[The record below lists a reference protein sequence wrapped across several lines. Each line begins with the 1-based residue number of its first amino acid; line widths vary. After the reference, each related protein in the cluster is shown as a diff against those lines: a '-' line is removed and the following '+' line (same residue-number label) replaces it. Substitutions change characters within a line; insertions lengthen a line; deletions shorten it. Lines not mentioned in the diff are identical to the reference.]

1 MGGYSSRLAEK
12 TYARAEKVLNLRG
25 GHMSAPV
32 TALSGGNRQKIFL
45 GRWLLGDTPR
55 LLLLAQPTQGVD
67 VGARADIAR
76 ALRELAD
83 AGVTVLVASSESD
96 EIELLCDR
104 ALTLHG
110 TQCIETQ
117 PGPDWSERL
126 LKSLVENAP
135 THQGVQH

>member
-1 MGGYSSRLAEK
+1 MD
-12 TYARAEKVLNLRG
+12 
-25 GHMSAPV
+25 APV

-45 GRWLLGDTPR
+45 GRWLFGDTPK

-67 VGARADIAR
+67 VGARADIAK
-76 ALRELAD
+76 ALRELAN

-110 TQCIETQ
+110 DRCTETL
-117 PGPDWSERL
+117 PGADWSERL
-126 LKSLVENAP
+126 LQSLVENASAY
-135 THQGVQH
+135 QGGHL